1 MVFLDCG
8 VSVYG
13 AKRVR
18 TADPYNA
25 IVVLYQLSYNP
36 LLLAFSIMPQL
47 GDVCQAFFD
56 NLLRVF
62 AWQGIAAIANKFS
75 HHHFTPAIA

>member
-1 MVFLDCG
+1 MQLLNGSNFTYLK
-8 VSVYG
+8 SIQSEYRYTFFNG

-36 LLLAFSIMPQL
+36 
-47 GDVCQAFFD
+47 VFF
-56 NLLRVF
+56 
-62 AWQGIAAIANKFS
+62 A
-75 HHHFTPAIA
+75 